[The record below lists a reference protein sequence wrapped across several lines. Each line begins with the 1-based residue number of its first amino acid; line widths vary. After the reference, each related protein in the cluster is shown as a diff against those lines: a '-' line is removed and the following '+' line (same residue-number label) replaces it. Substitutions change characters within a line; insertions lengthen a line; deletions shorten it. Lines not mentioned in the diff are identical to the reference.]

1 MKKCL
6 FLITVLLLTGFSAA
20 KGQAALLVLIFGEK
34 AASENFYFSL
44 KAGFNYS
51 IISDVDEGKYR
62 LGANFGL
69 INNIRINDNWF
80 LTPEF
85 LPLSSRG
92 VRDVPVELTG
102 DPNLDELLK
111 DINSSDRKLSY
122 IDIPVLV
129 RYHIGKRFRI
139 SSGPQFSYLTGA
151 YDIYKSKPL
160 DDIELTTELE
170 ITNVLNRW
178 DVGAAIDLTYMV
190 AEPKNG
196 KGVNIYVRY
205 TQGFIDMVKDNP
217 GAGRFNSTIQLGAA
231 FPFIETKPGE

>member
-6 FLITVLLLTGFSAA
+6 FLITVLLLTGFTAA

-44 KAGFNYS
+44 KLGVNYS
-51 IISDVDEGKYR
+51 IISAVDEGKPR

-85 LPLSSRG
+85 LALSSRG
-92 VRDVPVELTG
+92 VSGVPVEPTG

-111 DINSSDRKLSY
+111 DITSSDRKLSY

-139 SSGPQFSYLTGA
+139 SAGPQFSYLTGA
-151 YDIYKSKPL
+151 YDVYRSAPL
-160 DDIELTTELE
+160 DGIELKTEIE
-170 ITNVLNRW
+170 ITDVLNRW

-190 AEPKNG
+190 AKPKNG
-196 KGVNIYVRY
+196 KGINIYVRY

-217 GAGRFNSTIQLGAA
+217 GDGHFNSTIQLGAA
-231 FPFIETKPGE
+231 FPFIEVKD